1 MIEENESRWNAGE
14 LPFARAYDFFK
25 HMTGVALVSIGGVFA
40 LLDGSGATLDRP
52 RVIIVLAFIGLSG
65 VTSLLMANAL
75 VSLEI
80 KPVSYDKMA
89 RRVRYGLIAATFLI
103 AAGLGSFIQTF
114 SSAILK

>member
-1 MIEENESRWNAGE
+1 MTDEEEMAEVGE

-40 LLDGSGATLDRP
+40 FLDGSGATLDGR
-52 RVIIVLAFIGLSG
+52 RVVIVLAFIGLSG

-80 KPVSYDKMA
+80 KPVPHAKMA
-89 RRVRYGLIAATFLI
+89 RRVRYGLIAATFFI
-103 AAGLGSFIQTF
+103 AAGLGSFIQLF